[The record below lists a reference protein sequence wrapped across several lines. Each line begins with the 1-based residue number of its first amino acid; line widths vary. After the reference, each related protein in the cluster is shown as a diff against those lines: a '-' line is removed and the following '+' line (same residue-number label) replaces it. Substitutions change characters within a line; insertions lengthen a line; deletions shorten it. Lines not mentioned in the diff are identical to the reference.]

1 MKLTSSC
8 RVMMVSTGYVNN
20 TYCMFRAIGFLII
33 LWGLSQYFYGSFAA
47 IDGAGVASFEA
58 IETAARSSQQQFL
71 QE

>member
-1 MKLTSSC
+1 
-8 RVMMVSTGYVNN
+8 
-20 TYCMFRAIGFLII
+20 MFRAIGFLII